1 MFFFLICS
9 RAKQWLWLFSAI
21 ILRVSVF
28 FRGNKLCIF
37 LICLSRPFDEENT
50 SFRALEVLLL
60 DDNKLSSEVFNSLK
74 NLKRSLCYY
83 CSQKYKTENLC
94 NSIKWTIC
102 YIFDCVFQA
111 KAFKSAGKPHFWNT
125 LFSTDGQFGSFTN
138 CCWRARRR
146 GWTWQV
152 LWNNMFL

>member
-1 MFFFLICS
+1 MCFFFRFVQEQNSDFGYFL
-9 RAKQWLWLFSAI
+9 QLFYEF
-21 ILRVSVF
+21 LCFSVVISCAF
-28 FRGNKLCIF
+28 F

-60 DDNKLSSEVFNSLK
+60 DDNKLSSDVFNSLK

-94 NSIKWTIC
+94 NSRKWTIC

-146 GWTWQV
+146 GWTW
-152 LWNNMFL
+152 